1 MVYSTSYIYRHV
13 GYSTSTSGQLEEDL
27 GIKNT
32 KEVNSNLNYI
42 FDAHQK

>member
-1 MVYSTSYIYRHV
+1 M
-13 GYSTSTSGQLEEDL
+13 GYSTSTLGQLEDL